1 MRILAG
7 DIGGT
12 KSELALYEGEPG
24 GRWDERARTWLASAE
39 HRSVPELVR
48 AFLGPD
54 ADRFDAAGFAVAG
67 PVHGGR
73 CRITNLGWELDERE
87 LTRSLGAPVGLMND
101 FAASALGIGAL
112 AMTDLVVLQ
121 EGEVAGD
128 GPIALIG
135 AGTGLGHAI
144 AVPTRDGLRV
154 LPGEGGHSDFAPHDD
169 TEDALW
175 RFMRAQHGDPVSI
188 ERAVSGPG
196 ILTLWKF
203 VVAARLAPEGDETR
217 AETAVDD
224 PAAVITRHALDGS
237 DAACAKA
244 LSMFLSLYGSEAGNF
259 ALKVLPTGGLYVTGG
274 IAPRI
279 RDRLRNGGEFMRAF
293 LAKDRMGDTL
303 ARVRV
308 SIVLNTHLGLLGARA
323 LAVQALSPVRARA

>member
-12 KSELALYEGEPG
+12 KSELALYEGEG
-24 GRWDERARTWLASAE
+24 IGWRERARARFKSAE
-39 HRSVPELVR
+39 HVSVEEMARS
-48 AFLGPD
+48 FLGTDPGPI
-54 ADRFDAAGFAVAG
+54 AAAGFAVAG
-67 PVHGGR
+67 PVHGGA
-73 CRITNLGWELDERE
+73 CRITNLGWELDART
-87 LTRSLGAPVGLMND
+87 LRKALGVLVTIEND
-101 FAASALGIGAL
+101 FAASARGIFEPFAQD
-112 AMTDLVVLQ
+112 TSVVLQ
-121 EGEVAGD
+121 EGDFDFHGTWTF
-128 GPIALIG
+128 IG

-144 AVPTRDGLRV
+144 ALPTRHEIHV
-154 LPGEGGHSDFAPHDD
+154 LPGEGGHTDFAPRDD
-169 TEDALW
+169 LELALW
-175 RFMRAQHGDPVSI
+175 RFLRAKHGAPVSI

-196 ILTLWKF
+196 IAALWEF
-203 VVAARLAPEGDETR
+203 AVAEGFGADSTALR
-217 AETAVDD
+217 AEMTTDD

-279 RDRLRNGGEFMRAF
+279 VDRVRAGGEFMRAF

-303 ARVRV
+303 SRIRV
-308 SIVLNTHLGLLGARA
+308 SVVMNTHLGLLGARA
-323 LAVQALSPVRARA
+323 LAVQALTRTRV